1 MHRSDGSTESPPL
14 EPASASIR
22 TRGDRVAKL
31 LLWGTTVLLGTAFLR
46 TVQLQVWPDE
56 TVLSLMGRRHATVAE
71 IRPRGD
77 IYDRKGRLIA
87 TTVLGHDLGVDPK
100 FLMDVADKVTTD
112 AGDPIPNPIAWLAD
126 TVSMHTGIEREMLE
140 DRLGPELVVD
150 VAALMHAASAQG
162 EEDPLTPLAAD
173 IARNTGLDRRDVES
187 ILFDDLDATRVVLA
201 GPRDLRDTNLREL
214 RAALPEAVT
223 LEGLDA
229 RYVRL
234 AQAEDLRDVDLAMLR
249 SELPPGVVLTA
260 RPDRRSNASTLASSL
275 VGSVGAYEPPNARLG
290 TEGRQR
296 GRSGVE
302 HARDGQLKQTRGR
315 MTYQKDARG
324 RATEVREGDYVPGGD
339 GDDIDLSIDLVIQQI
354 AETRLAEAVAAH
366 KAVGGWIVVVDPRTG
381 DVLAAHDILD
391 NAEARRRGPTI
402 WPPNALDPAR
412 DELGEAHARNRVWTD
427 VYEPGSTFKTMFWA
441 WAVQRGLARPDET
454 VTDRAGRTTPGGGFA
469 TSGLS
474 FSYPGQRGLR
484 RVRDAYG
491 TSKSDWSTCLE
502 KSLNTG
508 MAMVALRMADDDRR
522 RGFDVGAGMHEMFR
536 DFGFSHRT
544 GIDMGGAEQTG
555 RITPRFITDARS
567 GERKRTWFPLWSQI
581 TVSFGQEIAVTPL
594 QMIRAYCPI
603 ARNDGRLPAL
613 RLVRSTTTGIQA
625 VPTSQVLDR
634 ETVMETRTVL
644 RRVVENVNRKFDRP
658 ERGYELWG
666 KSGTAQ
672 RVRYVEKTD
681 PATGERTWTP
691 AGYWDR
697 DTHGVGHYNS
707 SFIGAGPFDEPKLVV
722 ACCLEDPEVTSGLN
736 IEINNGRG
744 YYGSSS
750 AGPVVLDVLEASLEY
765 LGVRPEVDRTIVAAD
780 G

>member
-544 GIDMGGAEQTG
+544 GIDMGAAEQTG

-681 PATGERTWTP
+681 PVTGERTWTP

>member
-1 MHRSDGSTESPPL
+1 MHRSDGSTESPSL

-31 LLWGTTVLLGTAFLR
+31 LLWGTTALLGTAFLR

-681 PATGERTWTP
+681 PVTGERTWTP

-765 LGVRPEVDRTIVAAD
+765 LGVRPEAVHTIVAAD

>member
-1 MHRSDGSTESPPL
+1 
-14 EPASASIR
+14 
-22 TRGDRVAKL
+22 
-31 LLWGTTVLLGTAFLR
+31 
-46 TVQLQVWPDE
+46 
-56 TVLSLMGRRHATVAE
+56 
-71 IRPRGD
+71 
-77 IYDRKGRLIA
+77 
-87 TTVLGHDLGVDPK
+87 
-100 FLMDVADKVTTD
+100 
-112 AGDPIPNPIAWLAD
+112 
-126 TVSMHTGIEREMLE
+126 
-140 DRLGPELVVD
+140 
-150 VAALMHAASAQG
+150 
-162 EEDPLTPLAAD
+162 
-173 IARNTGLDRRDVES
+173 
-187 ILFDDLDATRVVLA
+187 
-201 GPRDLRDTNLREL
+201 
-214 RAALPEAVT
+214 
-223 LEGLDA
+223 
-229 RYVRL
+229 
-234 AQAEDLRDVDLAMLR
+234 
-249 SELPPGVVLTA
+249 VVLTA

-544 GIDMGGAEQTG
+544 GIDMGAAEQTG

-681 PATGERTWTP
+681 PVTGERTWTP

>member
-1 MHRSDGSTESPPL
+1 MHRSDGSTESPSL

-31 LLWGTTVLLGTAFLR
+31 LLWGTTALLGTAFLR

-681 PATGERTWTP
+681 PVTGERTWTP

-765 LGVRPEVDRTIVAAD
+765 LGVRPDAVHTIVAAD

>member
-1 MHRSDGSTESPPL
+1 MHRSDGSTESPSL

-31 LLWGTTVLLGTAFLR
+31 LLWGTTALLGTAFLR

-544 GIDMGGAEQTG
+544 GIDMGAAEQTG

-681 PATGERTWTP
+681 PVTGERTWTP

-765 LGVRPEVDRTIVAAD
+765 LGVRPDAVHTIVAAD

>member
-555 RITPRFITDARS
+555 RITPRFVTDARS

-681 PATGERTWTP
+681 PVTGERTWTP

>member
-1 MHRSDGSTESPPL
+1 MHRADESTEAPTPESP
-14 EPASASIR
+14 ADAVR

-31 LLWGTTVLLGTAFLR
+31 LLWGTTALLATAFLR

-100 FLMDVADKVTTD
+100 FLMDVSDKVTTD
-112 AGDPIPNPIAWLAD
+112 AGDPIANPIAWLAEL
-126 TVSMHTGIEREMLE
+126 VSMHTGIDRPTLE

-150 VAALMHAASAQG
+150 VAALMRTAAERG
-162 EEDPLTPLAAD
+162 EQDPLTPLAAN
-173 IARNTGLDRRDVES
+173 IARSTGLERSDLES
-187 ILFDDLDATRVVLA
+187 LLFDDLDATRVILA
-201 GPRDLRDTNLREL
+201 GPRDLRTTNLREF
-214 RAALPEAVT
+214 RKTLPDAVT
-223 LEGLDA
+223 LEGLEA
-229 RYVRL
+229 RYVPL
-234 AQAEDLRDVDLAMLR
+234 ARAEDLRDVDLAMLR

-260 RPDRRSNASTLASSL
+260 RPERRLNARTLASSL

-296 GRSGVE
+296 GRSGIE
-302 HARDGQLKQTRGR
+302 HARDGRLKQTRGR

-324 RATEVREGDYVPGGD
+324 RATEVRDGDYIPGGD
-339 GDDIDLSIDLVIQQI
+339 GNDIDLSIDLVIQRI
-354 AETRLAEAVAAH
+354 AETRLAEAVEAH
-366 KAVGGWIVVVDPRTG
+366 RAVGGWIVVVDPRTG

-412 DELGEAHARNRVWTD
+412 DELGPAHARNRVWTD

-441 WAVQRGLARPDET
+441 WAVQRGLATPDET
-454 VTDRAGRTTPGGGFA
+454 ITDRSGRPTPGGGFA

-474 FSYPGQRGLR
+474 FSYPGERGAR

-491 TSKSDWSTCLE
+491 KSKSDWSICLE

-522 RGFDVGAGMHEMFR
+522 RGLDIGAGMHEMFR
-536 DFGFSHRT
+536 GFGFSYRT
-544 GIDMGGAEQTG
+544 GIDMGAAEQTG

-613 RLVRSTTTGIQA
+613 RLVRPTTRGVQA
-625 VPTSQVLDR
+625 VPTSRVLDHD
-634 ETVMETRTVL
+634 TVMKTRGVL
-644 RRVVENVNRKFDRP
+644 RRVVENVNRKFDRS

-672 RVRYVEKTD
+672 RVRYVAKTN
-681 PATGERTWTP
+681 AVTGERTWTP
-691 AGYWDR
+691 DGYWDR
-697 DTHGVGHYNS
+697 DVHGTGHYNS
-707 SFIGAGPFDEPKLVV
+707 SFIGAGPFENPKLVV
-722 ACCLEDPEVTSGLN
+722 ACCLEDPDVTSGLN

-750 AGPVVLDVLEASLEY
+750 AGPVVLDVLEAALEY
-765 LGVRPEVDRTIVAAD
+765 LGVRPDVEPTIVATE

>member
-1 MHRSDGSTESPPL
+1 MHRTEDSTDIPGP
-14 EPASASIR
+14 EPASESVR
-22 TRGDRVAKL
+22 SRGDRVAKL
-31 LLWGTTVLLGTAFLR
+31 LLWGTTALLGAAFLR

-112 AGDPIPNPIAWLAD
+112 DGEPIANPIAWLAD
-126 TVSMHTGIEREMLE
+126 TVSMHTGIDREVLE

-150 VAALMHAASAQG
+150 VAALMRTASANG
-162 EEDPLTPLAAD
+162 EEDPLTPLALA
-173 IARNTGLDRRDVES
+173 IARTTGLDRRELES
-187 ILFDDLDATRVVLA
+187 MLFDDLDATRVVLA
-201 GPRDLRDTNLREL
+201 GPRELRDADLRRLRL
-214 RAALPEAVT
+214 TLPEAVV
-223 LEGLDA
+223 LDGLDA

-260 RPDRRSNASTLASSL
+260 RPERRSNAHSLASSL

-324 RATEVREGDYVPGGD
+324 RATEVRDGDYVPGGD
-339 GDDIDLSIDLVIQQI
+339 GKDIDLSIDLVIQQI

-412 DELGEAHARNRVWTD
+412 DELGESHGRNRVWTD

-441 WAVQRGLARPDET
+441 WAVQRGLARPGET
-454 VTDRAGRTTPGGGFA
+454 VTDRSGRATPGGGFA

-474 FSYPGQRGLR
+474 FSYPGERGLR

-491 TSKSDWSTCLE
+491 KSKSDWSTCLE

-508 MAMVALRMADDDRR
+508 MAMVALRMADDDRG
-522 RGFDVGAGMHEMFR
+522 RGLDVGAGMHEMFR
-536 DFGFSHRT
+536 GFGFSHRT
-544 GIDMGGAEQTG
+544 GIDMGAAEQTG
-555 RITPRFITDARS
+555 RITPRFITDTRS

-613 RLVRSTTTGIQA
+613 RLVRASKSGIHA
-625 VPTSQVLDR
+625 VPSSQVLDR
-634 ETVMETRTVL
+634 ETVMKTRTVL

-672 RVRYVEKTD
+672 RVRYVAKTNA
-681 PATGERTWTP
+681 ATGERIWTP
-691 AGYWDR
+691 DGYWDR
-697 DTHGVGHYNS
+697 DVHGTGHYNS
-707 SFIGAGPFDEPKLVV
+707 SFIGAGPFEEPKLVV
-722 ACCLEDPEVTSGLN
+722 ACCLEDPDVASGLN

>member
-1 MHRSDGSTESPPL
+1 MHRADEPSEADPEEPPL
-14 EPASASIR
+14 SAVQV
-22 TRGDRVAKL
+22 RGERVARL
-31 LLWGTTVLLGTAFLR
+31 LLWGITALLATAFLR
-46 TVQLQVWPDE
+46 TIQLQVWPDE

-77 IYDRKGRLIA
+77 IFDRKGRLIA

-100 FLMDVADKVTTD
+100 FLMEVTEEVEEPV
-112 AGDPIPNPIAWLAD
+112 GNPLAWLAD
-126 TVSMHTGIEREMLE
+126 TVSMHSGLDRTMLE
-140 DRLGPELVVD
+140 RRLGPELVVD
-150 VAALMHAASAQG
+150 VASLMGWAAETG
-162 EEDPLTPLAAD
+162 EEDPLTPLAA
-173 IARNTGLDRRDVES
+173 IVARSTGLDRIGIES
-187 ILFDDLDATRVVLA
+187 ALFEDLEATRVVLA
-201 GPRDLRDTNLREL
+201 GPGDLRTTDIREL
-214 RAALPEAVT
+214 RAALPEAAT

-234 AQAEDLRDVDLAMLR
+234 ARAEDLRDVDLAMLR
-249 SELPPGVVLTA
+249 SELPSGVILTA
-260 RPDRRSNASTLASSL
+260 RPERRSNVRMLASSL
-275 VGSVGAYEPPNARLG
+275 VGSVGAYEPPNTRLG

-302 HARDGQLKQTRGR
+302 HARDGLLRQTRGR

-324 RATEVREGDYVPGGD
+324 RATEVRDGDYVPGDD
-339 GDDIDLSIDLVIQQI
+339 GRDVNLSIDLVIQQI
-354 AETRLAEAVAAH
+354 AEKRLAEAVSAH
-366 KAVGGWIVVVDPRTG
+366 EAVGGWIVVVDPRTG

-412 DELGEAHARNRVWTD
+412 DELGSAHARNRVWTD

-441 WAVQRGLARPDET
+441 WAVQRGLAGPGET
-454 VTDRAGRTTPGGGFA
+454 ITDRSGRPTPGGGFA
-469 TSGLS
+469 TSGLQ

-491 TSKSDWSTCLE
+491 KAKADWSTCLE

-508 MAMVALRMADDDRR
+508 MAMVALRMADDDRS
-522 RGFDVGAGMHEMFR
+522 RGLDVGAGMHEMFR
-536 DFGFSHRT
+536 GFGFSYRT
-544 GIDMGGAEQTG
+544 GIDMGAAEQTG
-555 RITPRFITDARS
+555 RITPRSVADPRS

-594 QMIRAYCPI
+594 QMVRAYCPI

-613 RLVRSTTTGIQA
+613 RLVRPATDGILA
-625 VPTSQVLDR
+625 VPTSSVLDP
-634 ETVMETRTVL
+634 ETVMKTRTVL
-644 RRVVENVNRKFDRP
+644 RRVVENVNRKFDRT

-672 RVRYVEKTD
+672 RVRYVAKTD
-681 PATGERTWTP
+681 PVTGERTWMP
-691 AGYWDR
+691 NGYWDR
-697 DTHGVGHYNS
+697 DVHGTGHYNS
-707 SFIGAGPFDEPKLVV
+707 SFIGAGPFEEPRLIV
-722 ACCLEDPEVTSGLN
+722 ACCLEDPDVAGGLN
-736 IEINNGRG
+736 VRINNGRG

-765 LGVRPEVDRTIVAAD
+765 LGVRPEVDDSIVAA
-780 G
+780 GG

>member
-544 GIDMGGAEQTG
+544 GIDMGAAEQTG
-555 RITPRFITDARS
+555 RITPRFVTDARS

-594 QMIRAYCPI
+594 QMIRAYCLI

>member
-544 GIDMGGAEQTG
+544 GIDMGAAEQTG
-555 RITPRFITDARS
+555 RITPRFVTDARS

>member
-1 MHRSDGSTESPPL
+1 MHRSDGSTESPSL

-31 LLWGTTVLLGTAFLR
+31 LLWGTTALLGTAFLR

-150 VAALMHAASAQG
+150 VAALMHAALAQG
-162 EEDPLTPLAAD
+162 EEDPLTPLATD

-544 GIDMGGAEQTG
+544 GIDMGRAEQTG

-765 LGVRPEVDRTIVAAD
+765 LGVRPDAVHTIVAAD